1 MSGSSDQITILRA
14 KEAFTNANLATKPV
28 KPQLK
33 PFSMRLS
40 ADERAFLD
48 ERAGG
53 KPWAAY
59 IRECVFGEQATRRRT
74 VRKPK
79 IEDQQLASVLSEL
92 GASRLASNVNQL
104 AKSANM
110 GTIDVS
116 EDVEQ
121 QLEDAAAAILAM
133 RDALFIALGLKL

>member
-1 MSGSSDQITILRA
+1 MTNSSNEITVLRA
-14 KEAFTNANLATKPV
+14 TEAFTSAAKP
-28 KPQLK
+28 KPAKAQFK

-40 ADERAFLD
+40 AEERAFLD
-48 ERAGG
+48 EHAGSR
-53 KPWAAY
+53 PWAAY
-59 IRECVFGEQATRRRT
+59 IRECVFGEQANRRRA
-74 VRKPK
+74 VRRPR
-79 IEDQQLASVLSEL
+79 IEDQQLAGVLSEL

-133 RDALFIALGLKL
+133 RDALFIALGLKS

>member
-1 MSGSSDQITILRA
+1 MTGSPDQITVLRA
-14 KEAFTNANLATKPV
+14 TEAFVEAQQPKPTP
-28 KPQLK
+28 KQFK

-40 ADERAFLD
+40 AEERAFLD
-48 ERAGG
+48 KRAGG
-53 KPWAAY
+53 RPWAAY
-59 IRECVFGEQATRRRT
+59 IRECVFGEQATRRRA
-74 VRKPK
+74 VRRPR
-79 IEDQQLASVLSEL
+79 IEDQQLAGVLSEL

-116 EDVEQ
+116 DDVEQ

-133 RDALFIALGLKL
+133 RDALFVALGLKP

>member
-1 MSGSSDQITILRA
+1 MSAPSSDITILRA
-14 KEAFTNANLATKPV
+14 TEAFVEAQKPRTTS
-28 KPQLK
+28 KQFK

-40 ADERAFLD
+40 AQERAFLD
-48 ERAGG
+48 EHAGG
-53 KPWAAY
+53 RPWAAY
-59 IRECVFGEQATRRRT
+59 IRECVFGEQATRRRS
-74 VRKPK
+74 VRRPR
-79 IEDQQLASVLSEL
+79 IEDQQLATVLSEL

-116 EDVEQ
+116 EDVER
-121 QLEDAAAAILAM
+121 QLEDASAAILAM